1 MCYNAIY
8 LIALEEEVSL
18 RELLDNS
25 ARVVFDTV

>member
-8 LIALEEEVSL
+8 LIALEEEAML